1 MLTKLAVCGW
11 PIFKQVNLNYWRIT
25 VVNFSRILAI
35 ALNVFWEVMRER
47 VLYLIALFALFLVG
61 TVRLLREF
69 ALGTEYKIITD
80 LGIAGIAMLGL
91 IVAIFVGTGLINQEI
106 EKRTVLV
113 LLAKPISR
121 ADLIVG
127 KYLGLSG
134 VLAVVIFCTSVIY
147 LVFLSINQV
156 SYPLVSMV
164 VALFFIFLELSL
176 ITAVAI
182 ALGVFTSSLL
192 ATLLSVG
199 VYVMGHLSPDIIKA
213 GEISKNPALE
223 SLTKN
228 MYLILPDLT
237 KLDLKNQAVYGIIPD
252 FNTLLFNGVYA
263 VIYIV
268 LLLAIANFIFSQK
281 EF

>member
-1 MLTKLAVCGW
+1 M
-11 PIFKQVNLNYWRIT
+11 
-25 VVNFSRILAI
+25 NFSRILTI

-69 ALGTEYKIITD
+69 ALGTEFKIITD
-80 LGIAGIAMLGL
+80 LGIAGIGMLGL
-91 IVAIFVGTGLINQEI
+91 IVAIFVGTGLINKEI
-106 EKRTVLV
+106 EQRTILV

-127 KYLGLSG
+127 KYLGLSA
-134 VLAVVIFCTSVIY
+134 VLAVVVFCSSAIY
-147 LVFLSINQV
+147 LGFLSLNQI
-156 SYPLVSMV
+156 SYPFGSMAI
-164 VALFFIFLELSL
+164 ALFFIFLELSL
-176 ITAVAI
+176 LTAVAI

-192 ATLLSVG
+192 ATLLSLG

-213 GEISKNPALE
+213 GELSENQAIKSFTRNL
-223 SLTKN
+223 
-228 MYLILPDLT
+228 YLILPDLT

-252 FNTLLFNGVYA
+252 FPTLLFNAVYA
-263 VIYIV
+263 AIYIV
-268 LLLAIANFIFSQK
+268 LLLAIANLIFRQK

>member
-1 MLTKLAVCGW
+1 M
-11 PIFKQVNLNYWRIT
+11 NL
-25 VVNFSRILAI
+25 SRILAI

-47 VLYLIALFALFLVG
+47 VLYLIALFALFLVV

-80 LGIAGIAMLGL
+80 LGIAGIGMLGL
-91 IVAIFVGTGLINQEI
+91 VVAIFVGTGLINKEI
-106 EKRTVLV
+106 EQRTVLV

-134 VLAVVIFCTSVIY
+134 VLAVVIFFTSIIY
-147 LVFLSINQV
+147 LGFLSINQV
-156 SYPLVSMV
+156 TYPLVSIV
-164 VALFFIFLELSL
+164 VALFFMFLELSL

-192 ATLLSVG
+192 ATLLTVG
-199 VYVMGHLSPDIIKA
+199 VYIMGHLSPDIIKV

-223 SLTKN
+223 IFTKN
-228 MYLILPDLT
+228 LYLILPDLT
-237 KLDLKNQAVYGIIPD
+237 KLDLKNQAVYGMIPD
-252 FNTLLFNGVYA
+252 MNTLLFNAVYA

-268 LLLAIANFIFSQK
+268 LLLAIANLIFRQK

>member
-1 MLTKLAVCGW
+1 LT
-11 PIFKQVNLNYWRIT
+11 
-25 VVNFSRILAI
+25 I

-69 ALGTEYKIITD
+69 ALGTEFKIITD
-80 LGIAGIAMLGL
+80 LGIAGIGMLGL
-91 IVAIFVGTGLINQEI
+91 IVAIFVGTGLINKEI
-106 EKRTVLV
+106 EQRTILV

-127 KYLGLSG
+127 KYLGLSA
-134 VLAVVIFCTSVIY
+134 VLAVVVFCSSAIY
-147 LVFLSINQV
+147 LGFLSLNQI
-156 SYPLVSMV
+156 SYPFGSMAI
-164 VALFFIFLELSL
+164 ALFFIFLELSL
-176 ITAVAI
+176 LTAVAI

-192 ATLLSVG
+192 ATLLSLG

-213 GEISKNPALE
+213 GELSENQAIKSFTRNL
-223 SLTKN
+223 
-228 MYLILPDLT
+228 YLILPDLT

-252 FNTLLFNGVYA
+252 FSTLLFNAVYA
-263 VIYIV
+263 AIYIV
-268 LLLAIANFIFSQK
+268 LLLAIANLIFRQK

>member
-1 MLTKLAVCGW
+1 M
-11 PIFKQVNLNYWRIT
+11 
-25 VVNFSRILAI
+25 NFSRILAI

-69 ALGTEYKIITD
+69 ALGTEFKIITD
-80 LGIAGIAMLGL
+80 LGIAGIGVLGL
-91 IVAIFVGTGLINQEI
+91 IVAIFVGTGLINKEI
-106 EKRTVLV
+106 EQRTILV

-127 KYLGLSG
+127 KYLGLSA
-134 VLAVVIFCTSVIY
+134 VLAVVVFCSSAIY
-147 LVFLSINQV
+147 LGFLSFNQV
-156 SYPLVSMV
+156 SYPLGSMV

-176 ITAVAI
+176 LTAVAI

-213 GEISKNPALE
+213 GELSENQAVK
-223 SLTKN
+223 SFTKN
-228 MYLILPDLT
+228 LYLILPDLT

-252 FNTLLFNGVYA
+252 FSTLLFNAVYA
-263 VIYIV
+263 AIYIV
-268 LLLAIANFIFSQK
+268 LLLAIANLIFRQK

>member
-1 MLTKLAVCGW
+1 
-11 PIFKQVNLNYWRIT
+11 
-25 VVNFSRILAI
+25 VNFSRILAI

-61 TVRLLREF
+61 SVRLLREF

-80 LGIAGIAMLGL
+80 LGIAGIGMLGL
-91 IVAIFVGTGLINQEI
+91 VVAIFVGTGLINKEI

-134 VLAVVIFCTSVIY
+134 VLAVVIFFTSLIY
-147 LVFLSINQV
+147 LGFLSLNQV
-156 SYPLVSMV
+156 SYPLGSMV
-164 VALFFIFLELSL
+164 VAIFFIFLELSL
-176 ITAVAI
+176 LTAVAI
-182 ALGVFTSSLL
+182 AFGVFTSSLL
-192 ATLLSVG
+192 ATLLTVG
-199 VYVMGHLSPDIIKA
+199 VYIMGHLSPDIIKA
-213 GEISKNPALE
+213 GELSENPALE
-223 SLTKN
+223 SFTKN
-228 MYLILPDLT
+228 LYLILPDLT
-237 KLDLKNQAVYGIIPD
+237 RLDFKNTAVYGILPELS
-252 FNTLLFNGVYA
+252 TLLFNAVYA

-268 LLLAIANFIFSQK
+268 LLLAIANLIFRQK

>member
-1 MLTKLAVCGW
+1 M
-11 PIFKQVNLNYWRIT
+11 NLY
-25 VVNFSRILAI
+25 RILTI

-47 VLYLIALFALFLVG
+47 VLYLIALFALFLLG

-69 ALGTEYKIITD
+69 ALGTEYKIIAD
-80 LGIAGIAMLGL
+80 LGIAGIGMLGL
-91 IVAIFVGTGLINQEI
+91 IVAIFVGTGLINKEI

-134 VLAVVIFCTSVIY
+134 VLAVVILWSSVIY
-147 LVFLSINQV
+147 LGFLSVNQV
-156 SYPLVSMV
+156 NYPLGSMV

-176 ITAVAI
+176 LTAVSI
-182 ALGVFTSSLL
+182 TLGVFTSSLL
-192 ATLLSVG
+192 ATLLTFG

-213 GEISKNPALE
+213 GELSQNPALE
-223 SLTKN
+223 SLTRN
-228 MYLILPDLT
+228 LYLILPDLT

-252 FNTLLFNGVYA
+252 LNTLLFNAGYA
-263 VIYIV
+263 VLYIV
-268 LLLAIANFIFSQK
+268 LLLAIANLIFKQK

>member
-1 MLTKLAVCGW
+1 MK
-11 PIFKQVNLNYWRIT
+11 
-25 VVNFSRILAI
+25 FSRILAI

-61 TVRLLREF
+61 TVRLLKEF

-80 LGIAGIAMLGL
+80 LGIAGIGMLGL
-91 IVAIFVGTGLINQEI
+91 IIAIFVGTGLINKEI
-106 EKRTVLV
+106 EKRTILV

-134 VLAVVIFCTSVIY
+134 VLAVVIFCSSLIY
-147 LVFLSINQV
+147 LGFLSLNQV
-156 SYPLVSMV
+156 SYPLGSMV
-164 VALFFIFLELSL
+164 IALLFVFLELSL
-176 ITAVAI
+176 LTAVAI

-192 ATLLSVG
+192 ATLLSLG
-199 VYVMGHLSPDIIKA
+199 VYLMGHLSPDIIKA
-213 GEISKNPALE
+213 GELSENPGLK
-223 SLTKN
+223 SFTKN
-228 MYLILPDLT
+228 LYLILPDLT

-252 FNTLLFNGVYA
+252 LSTLLFNAVYA

-268 LLLAIANFIFSQK
+268 LLLAIANLIFRQK